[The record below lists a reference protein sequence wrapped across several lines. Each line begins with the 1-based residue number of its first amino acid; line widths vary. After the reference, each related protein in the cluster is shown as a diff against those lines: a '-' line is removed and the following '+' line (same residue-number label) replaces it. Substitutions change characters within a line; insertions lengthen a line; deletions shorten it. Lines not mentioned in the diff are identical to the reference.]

1 MAAQKLKIVFAIS
14 APAVASNSRGVV
26 HPWVGQIRLK
36 RNGFKTLFK
45 SEPGVHHTTLK
56 SRDELGIHK

>member
-1 MAAQKLKIVFAIS
+1 MDGALRVASIRGFVPLNTLYICFAVRLHAS
-14 APAVASNSRGVV
+14 APELVTGVV

-45 SEPGVHHTTLK
+45 S
-56 SRDELGIHK
+56 